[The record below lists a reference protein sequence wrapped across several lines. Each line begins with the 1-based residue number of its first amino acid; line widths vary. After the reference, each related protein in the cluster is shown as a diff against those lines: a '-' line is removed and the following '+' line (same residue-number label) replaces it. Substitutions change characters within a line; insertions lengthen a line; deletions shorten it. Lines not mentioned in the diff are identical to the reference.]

1 MGETGLQ
8 GLKVWTLCRRQRKLK
23 TLERFENFTRSL
35 VFSSFVWLLLRARF
49 FFFFCFLVLAFYFFV
64 GVAFWGRR
72 EGLAKVSKLGFDRN
86 CARQST
92 LRSVTEFSLFVAVTS
107 RRSASSSS
115 SALSSSSLSPF
126 VFFFPFRKCGGSKTK
141 NKDSMSGW
149 DQGQVYAS
157 NQGLVVG
164 ENGKKDVLLNDPAM
178 ARATFREFI
187 RCHREG
193 NVFRYRDQLLLNF
206 RKRQYALEVD
216 LEDLNNF
223 DSALKDVLQE
233 SPSVFLPIFEEA
245 AADVIRR
252 IGLQQ
257 VR

>member
-1 MGETGLQ
+1 
-8 GLKVWTLCRRQRKLK
+8 
-23 TLERFENFTRSL
+23 
-35 VFSSFVWLLLRARF
+35 
-49 FFFFCFLVLAFYFFV
+49 
-64 GVAFWGRR
+64 
-72 EGLAKVSKLGFDRN
+72 
-86 CARQST
+86 
-92 LRSVTEFSLFVAVTS
+92 
-107 RRSASSSS
+107 
-115 SALSSSSLSPF
+115 
-126 VFFFPFRKCGGSKTK
+126 
-141 NKDSMSGW
+141 MSGW

-164 ENGKKDVLLNDPAM
+164 ENAKKDVLLNDPST

-206 RKRQYALEVD
+206 RKREYALEVD

-257 VR
+257 VRAVECPCFVRACAFTCCLVPASMCAPLWSAFFVRTLNTCFCDCSVHTVEQQREQRR